1 MNSTYAP
8 PPDIRER
15 RAALKRKQRTNLLQ
29 SLWRTVFV
37 AVLTGGLVWASLLP
51 QWGLRQ
57 PQAVTIKG
65 NQYLTAEAIRQLLV
79 EATAEPIITLS
90 PEKIKTTLQQQAP
103 IAQVSVSRELYPS
116 RLTIAVQESPPV
128 AKTVPH
134 PTTVNPLG
142 KGYLDANGHWMSQES
157 YQSSQALTSDLVKV
171 VGYRPYYR
179 LQWAQIYPKLQAMP
193 LKVKTVNWQNPA
205 NLILETE
212 LGTVH
217 LGGNLETFSQ
227 QLETLAQLKNLSQA
241 IPPSQRRYIN
251 LKTPHLVLVEVDPEP
266 NKKE

>member
-1 MNSTYAP
+1 
-8 PPDIRER
+8 
-15 RAALKRKQRTNLLQ
+15 
-29 SLWRTVFV
+29 
-37 AVLTGGLVWASLLP
+37 
-51 QWGLRQ
+51 
-57 PQAVTIKG
+57 
-65 NQYLTAEAIRQLLV
+65 
-79 EATAEPIITLS
+79 
-90 PEKIKTTLQQQAP
+90 
-103 IAQVSVSRELYPS
+103 
-116 RLTIAVQESPPV
+116 
-128 AKTVPH
+128 
-134 PTTVNPLG
+134 
-142 KGYLDANGHWMSQES
+142 
-157 YQSSQALTSDLVKV
+157 
-171 VGYRPYYR
+171 
-179 LQWAQIYPKLQAMP
+179 MP